1 MRASMRKFNYGAA
14 AELFP
19 GRNPRAGKRALKY
32 IRFERAAEAIRFAME
47 RLPADVLLGTCM
59 EVNEN
64 RYDSTEIRL
73 LYEHAEY
80 PFQSPS
86 KAA

>member
-1 MRASMRKFNYGAA
+1 
-14 AELFP
+14 L
-19 GRNPRAGKRALKY
+19 
-32 IRFERAAEAIRFAME
+32 RFERAADAIRFALE
-47 RLPADVLLGTCM
+47 RLPADLLLETYL

-64 RYDSTEIRL
+64 RYDSTEICL
-73 LYEHAEY
+73 LYEGVEY